1 MINPAASA
9 MMTSILS
16 QTARVRGEKIHEL
29 CMLFTTPLADFNR
42 TPHPVVKTGRGS
54 ISEFTC
60 IGGDPAGLCSRT
72 AVG

>member
-1 MINPAASA
+1 MINPAASTLT
-9 MMTSILS
+9 TSVLS
-16 QTARVRGEKIHEL
+16 QTARVRGEKIQEL
-29 CMLFTTPLADFNR
+29 CMLFTTPLVDFNG
-42 TPHPVVKTGRGS
+42 TPHPAVKSGRGS